1 MSTSGSGLVWAGGE
15 PLILAS
21 RSMARQAL
29 LSSCGIEAELKP
41 ADLDERRLEAEEAA
55 HGALPVVIARRL
67 AAEKARVVAL
77 RSPRRIV
84 LGADQVLAFGDRCW
98 AKARDRGEAASRL
111 AQLAG
116 RDHRLIS
123 ACAIACADTLLY
135 EAVETAE
142 LSMRN
147 LSEADIRTYL
157 EIAADQALA
166 SVGAYQIE
174 GLGRLLFDRIDA
186 DHATVLG
193 LPLGSLLRY
202 FRSAGLIR
210 L

>member
-1 MSTSGSGLVWAGGE
+1 MSTSRQGLVWAGGE

-21 RSMARQAL
+21 RSLARQAL
-29 LSSCGIEAELKP
+29 LSGCGIEAELKP

-67 AAEKARVVAL
+67 AAEKASSVAL

-84 LGADQVLAFGDRCW
+84 LGADQVLAFEDRCC
-98 AKARDRGEAASRL
+98 AKVRDRDGAASRL

-116 RDHRLIS
+116 RDHTLIS
-123 ACAIACADTLLY
+123 ACAIACAGTLLY

-157 EIAADQALA
+157 EIADDQALA

-186 DHATVLG
+186 EHATILG
-193 LPLGSLLRY
+193 LPLGPLLRY